1 MKKSGIM
8 GGTFNPI
15 HNGHLA
21 LAQSA
26 LEQFALDEVLF
37 MPCGVPYMKA
47 DQHVEDG
54 QVRAEMTALA
64 IEGRPHFKL
73 SLMELEQK
81 GNTYTYQTLERL
93 KAENPETT
101 YYFIAGADSLFHMTK
116 WAHPER
122 IFAACRILA
131 AVRDDKTTED
141 MNTQIR
147 LLEQRYGAKIDLLQ
161 TETMDISSSE
171 IRRKIAAG
179 ESIADVVPEAVGAYI
194 DRKGLYSMHCSTS
207 QQSCDTGWRK

>member
-1 MKKSGIM
+1 MKKTGIM

-15 HNGHLA
+15 HNGHLS

-54 QVRAEMTALA
+54 EIRAEMTALA
-64 IEGRPHFKL
+64 IKDRPHFRL
-73 SLMELEQK
+73 SFIELEQK

-93 KAENPETT
+93 NAENPETA
-101 YYFIAGADSLFHMTK
+101 YYFIVGADSLFHMAE
-116 WAHPER
+116 WMHPER
-122 IFAACRILA
+122 LFAGCRILA
-131 AVRDDKTTED
+131 AVRDDKTAAD
-141 MNTQIR
+141 MEAQIR
-147 LLEQRYGAKIDLLQ
+147 FLEQQYGAKIDLLQ
-161 TETMDISSSE
+161 TDYMDISSSE

-179 ESIADVVPEAVGAYI
+179 EPVADAVPEAVRIYI
-194 DRKGLYSMHCSTS
+194 DRKGLY
-207 QQSCDTGWRK
+207 R